1 MEISVKQNI
10 GIDNLF
16 QKLGELLIQKQDEI
30 SQDENYEHMESFYL
44 ENTSSLKLKKKNK
57 KKCKC

>member
-44 ENTSSLKLKKKNK
+44 ENTSSLKLKKKSK